1 MSTKNQKIA
10 VIGLGK
16 MGVAIAEKLLEA
28 GHHLIVYNRTKN
40 KAEPLQKMG
49 ATVADSIQ
57 SAVSDA
63 DIVFTSLIYDEAL
76 LSVSS
81 EVLAHAK
88 KCMIHVSTST
98 ILPNTAKQL
107 ETQHQAVGC

>member
-1 MSTKNQKIA
+1 MHNKNQKIV

-16 MGVAIAEKLLEA
+16 IGVAISEKLLEA
-28 GHHLIVYNRTKN
+28 GHHLVVYNRTKQ

-49 ATVADSIQ
+49 AVIADSIQ

-63 DIVFTSLIYDEAL
+63 DIVFTSLIDDEAL
-76 LSVSS
+76 SSVSS
-81 EVLAHAK
+81 EILAHAK
-88 KCMIHVSTST
+88 KGLIHVSIST

-107 ETQHQAVGC
+107 EKQ